1 MRIAYIVHSLNL
13 GGTERLAADM
23 SLALKDSFDMSI
35 VCLDEPGI
43 WAEQVR
49 EKGVAVTCLYR
60 QPGLDFRMASGLA
73 SYARQ
78 RRIDLFHAHQCTP
91 WFYAGLSR
99 LLCPAPKLVFEEH
112 GRLYPEVLNKR
123 RKWFNRFV
131 LQKLTHRVTAVS
143 SDVKQR
149 LIDYEGVCPDRIQVV
164 YNGVKPA
171 PPVSDA
177 DKKALRRRFGFSD
190 QDIIAGCVGRLDPI
204 KNLPLFINALKTAR
218 AACPDLKGIIIGDGP
233 LYSELKTLV
242 KTLDMQDHIRFTGYR
257 KDAAFLIHI
266 MDIYTLVS
274 FSEGTSMALLEAM
287 SAGVPA
293 IVTRVGGNPEIVV
306 HDQTGWMILSDDPSA
321 LTAALTNAASDV
333 TKRHSLGRNAR
344 NRFLESF
351 TFDRMIQQYSSI
363 YKQFR
368 GT

>member
-43 WAEQVR
+43 WADQVR

-60 QPGLDFRMASGLA
+60 QPGLDFLMVSGLA
-73 SYARQ
+73 RYARQ
-78 RRIDLFHAHQCTP
+78 HRIDLFHAHQCTP

-99 LLCPAPKLVFEEH
+99 LLCPAPRLVFEEH

-123 RKWFNRFV
+123 RKLFNRLV

-143 SDVKQR
+143 ADVKQR
-149 LIDYEGVCPDRIQVV
+149 LTDYEGVSPDRIQVV
-164 YNGVKPA
+164 YNGVTPA

-177 DKKALRRRFGFSD
+177 DKKALRRSFGFSD

-218 AACPDLKGIIIGDGP
+218 DVCPDLKGIVVGDGP
-233 LYSELKTLV
+233 LYSELETLV

-257 KDAAFLIHI
+257 KDAAFLINL

-306 HDQTGWMILSDDPSA
+306 HDQTGWIIPSDDRDA
-321 LTAALTNAASDV
+321 LTKALAEAASDRE
-333 TKRHSLGRNAR
+333 KCQAIGNNAEK
-344 NRFLESF
+344 RFLEHF
-351 TFDRMIQQYSSI
+351 TFGRMIEQYKTI
-363 YKQFR
+363 YNLFR